1 MTYQK
6 TKPAITKVVL
16 SQLKDSKYA
25 SYPDEKLYFA
35 WWHTGR
41 TGTSL
46 RLTDEGAL
54 AFEEAN
60 ITYYHFSTPINPKH
74 TKTYNPK
81 KFLLTMSKK
90 MKCPYWLG
98 QSDQKDKKGRICQVS
113 LEVKVYDNQIA
124 MLINLYGGVFEYL
137 ESVNV

>member
-6 TKPAITKVVL
+6 TKPAITKAVL
-16 SQLKDSKYA
+16 SQLKDSKY
-25 SYPDEKLYFA
+25 SEYSDEKLYFA

-41 TGTSL
+41 TGDSL

-60 ITYYHFSTPINPKH
+60 ITYYQFSTPVDSRH
-74 TKTYNPK
+74 TKTFNPK

-90 MKCPYWLG
+90 IKCPYWIG
-98 QSDQKDKKGRICQVS
+98 QTNQKDKKGRINQVS

-124 MLINLYGGVFEYL
+124 MMINLYGDIFEYL
-137 ESVNV
+137 ENANV